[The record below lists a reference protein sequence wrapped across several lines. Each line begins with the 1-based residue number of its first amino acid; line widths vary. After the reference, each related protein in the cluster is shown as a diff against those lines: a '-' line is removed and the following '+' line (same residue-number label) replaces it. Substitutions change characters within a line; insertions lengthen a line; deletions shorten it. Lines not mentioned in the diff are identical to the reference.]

1 MADGNIHLGE
11 ALEQF
16 FNSPSALAGMRME
29 LKRFVTLCGKECPMF
44 TINVSEA
51 KEYLMEVK
59 KPAERKKRAE
69 ALESFFEFAKENGWV
84 LNNLAAGLIEKK
96 EPKARKPITQTPSNS
111 KPEPI
116 RITEEGRLKIE
127 SEIKELLRAKKRVIK
142 EVAAAREEGDLSEN
156 AGYHDARERL
166 GLIEGQIRQKED
178 ILARAN
184 PLR

>member
-1 MADGNIHLGE
+1 MADGSIHLGE

-16 FNSPSALAGMRME
+16 FSSPSAIGGMRIE
-29 LKRFVTLCGKECPMF
+29 LKRFMTLCGKECPMF
-44 TINVSEA
+44 TITVSEA

-59 KPAERKKRAE
+59 KPVDRKKRAE
-69 ALESFFEFAKENGWV
+69 ALESFFEFAKENGWFFS
-84 LNNLAAGLIEKK
+84 NLAAGLIKKK
-96 EPKARKPITQTPSNS
+96 EPKVRKPITQNQSIS
-111 KPEPI
+111 KTEPN

-127 SEIKELLRAKKRVIK
+127 SEIEELHRAKKRVIK

-184 PLR
+184 PVR